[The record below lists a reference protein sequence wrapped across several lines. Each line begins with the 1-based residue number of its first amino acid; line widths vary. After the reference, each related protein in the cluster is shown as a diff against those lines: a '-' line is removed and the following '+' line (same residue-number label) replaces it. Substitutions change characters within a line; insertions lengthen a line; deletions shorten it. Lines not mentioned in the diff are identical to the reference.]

1 MRASS
6 LSNRDVIDLLSN
18 YFVPVWLS
26 TDDFEL
32 VPKDRKETEA
42 YQRYKKQAKAQGLSA
57 STVQVYIIM
66 PDGTLRTTLH
76 VAKAIQGDNLR
87 SLLAKTV
94 EECVL
99 EPRPA
104 GTRRPPQMRP
114 RRRAEAK
121 DGVEFHVMA
130 RYLGPR
136 ASSGVAEAWIPV
148 TAAECAQFVPRELRK
163 DLSWS
168 LPAETTNK
176 IYRQFFPPLP
186 NYTPDRSRVEESS
199 LTATVEA
206 VDGDRALLR
215 LRGTLHMKR
224 SVTIQERDSDIRART
239 SGYALVNGKTRTL
252 QELGLVTDDADFVW
266 YWQGKPQPSKITASV
281 EYDAP

>member
-6 LSNRDVIDLLSN
+6 LSNKDVTELLSS

-32 VPKDRKETEA
+32 APKDSKETEM
-42 YQRYKKQAKAQGLSA
+42 YLRYRKQAKAQGLSA
-57 STVQVYIIM
+57 GNVQVYIIM

-76 VAKAIQGDNLR
+76 VAKAMQPEKLR

-99 EPRPA
+99 EPRPTGA
-104 GTRRPPQMRP
+104 QGSAKMRP
-114 RRRAEAK
+114 RRRTEGK
-121 DGVEFHVMA
+121 EGVEFHIMT

-136 ASSGVAEAWIPV
+136 AASGLAEAWVPV

-168 LPAETTNK
+168 LPAETTSK
-176 IYRQFFPPLP
+176 IYRQFFPPMP
-186 NYTPDRSRVEESS
+186 NYKPDGSKVEESS
-199 LTATVEA
+199 LTATVA
-206 VDGDRALLR
+206 ALDGNRALIR
-215 LRGTLHMKR
+215 LRGTVRLKHSMAVK
-224 SVTIQERDSDIRART
+224 DGDGDIRARI
-239 SGYALVNGKTRTL
+239 SGYALVDGKARTL
-252 QELGLVTDDADFVW
+252 QELALVTDDAEFVW
-266 YWQGKPQPSKITASV
+266 HWQGKPQPSKMIACV

>member
-6 LSNRDVIDLLSN
+6 LSNKDVIELLSS
-18 YFVPVWLS
+18 YFVSVWLS

-32 VPKDRKETEA
+32 TPKERKETEA
-42 YQRYKKQAKAQGLSA
+42 YLRYQKQAKAQGLSA
-57 STVQVYIIM
+57 GTVQVYIIM

-76 VAKAIQGDNLR
+76 VAKAMQAENLR

-99 EPRPA
+99 EPRSA
-104 GTRRPPQMRP
+104 GARRPPQMRP
-114 RRRAEAK
+114 RRRAQEK
-121 DGVEFHVMA
+121 DGVEFHVMV
-130 RYLGPR
+130 RNLGPR
-136 ASSGVAEAWIPV
+136 ANTGVAETWVSV
-148 TAAECAQFVPRELRK
+148 TAAECAQFAPRELRK

-168 LPAETTNK
+168 IPAETTNK
-176 IYRQFFPPLP
+176 IYRQFFPPMP
-186 NYTPDRSRVEESS
+186 NYKPERSEVKESS
-199 LTATVEA
+199 LTATVAA
-206 VDGDRALLR
+206 VDGERALVR
-215 LRGTLHMKR
+215 LRGTLHMKH
-224 SVTIQERDSDIRART
+224 SMTVQEGDSDVRARI

-266 YWQGKPQPSKITASV
+266 YWQGKPQPSKMTACV